1 MDRLNDGSLAK
12 IRGTD
17 KGNFSHAAS
26 DSDQESGC
34 YGKKSESGGPL
45 GANRQDWSRRH
56 INRLTTGGILEQ
68 LMQGLRDQLLEAEDD
83 AKRASRKIRRL
94 QSQLQSLEQ
103 LQALQQDLEK

>member
-1 MDRLNDGSLAK
+1 MDRLNDDSPAK

-17 KGNFSHAAS
+17 KGNFSHVAS
-26 DSDQESGC
+26 NSDQESGC
-34 YGKKSESGGPL
+34 YGQESQSGGTL
-45 GANRQDWSRRH
+45 GANRQDWARRH
-56 INRLTTGGILEQ
+56 INWLTTGGILEQ
-68 LMQGLRDQLLEAEDD
+68 LMQGLRDQLLEAEDE